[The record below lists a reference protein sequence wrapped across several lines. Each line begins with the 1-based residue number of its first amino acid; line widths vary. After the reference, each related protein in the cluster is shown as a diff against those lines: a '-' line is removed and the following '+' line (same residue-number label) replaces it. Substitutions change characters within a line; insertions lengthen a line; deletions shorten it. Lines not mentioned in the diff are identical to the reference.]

1 MWDCLGN
8 VFDLHYLCNIKL
20 ISMKVKALIIL
31 YLLINQFLMA
41 QTPLPKHEV
50 RAAWITAVYGLDW
63 PKTKATSAE
72 GIQRQKAELLEMLDK
87 LKMANF
93 NTVLFQTR
101 TRGDVIYKSVYEPYN
116 SILTGKVGGDP
127 GYDPLAFAIEECHKR
142 GMECHAWIVAIP
154 LGNRTHVNSLGN
166 KSVTKKRPSIT
177 VAYKRE
183 YFLNPGHPD
192 TKKYLMDMTREIVQN
207 YDVDGVHYDYLRY
220 PENSPQFPDRNE
232 YRKYGNGRDIDQWRR
247 DNITEIVRT
256 IYNGVKALKPWVK
269 VSTSPVGKYD
279 DTTRYPSRG
288 WNAYKAVKQD
298 VVGWL
303 GEGIQDQIYPMMYFK
318 GNNFYPFALDWKE
331 QSNGRQVVPG
341 LGIYFLD
348 PKEGDWNINEI
359 ERQILFTRSNGLAGQ
374 AHYRMKYLMDNIQGL
389 YDLLSDELYTT
400 PALPPATPWLD
411 NMAPSTPKNLQVT
424 TDADGYIHLRWE
436 PSTDND
442 TTNAPMY
449 IIYGATTS
457 SVDTNDPAN
466 IIAQRV
472 QGTEYIYAPIFP
484 WNRKTRFAVTAIDR
498 YGNES
503 ESVQQGQ

>member
-1 MWDCLGN
+1 MKSKIIAIIACL
-8 VFDLHYLCNIKL
+8 CC
-20 ISMKVKALIIL
+20 
-31 YLLINQFLMA
+31 QLMLA

-63 PKTKATSAE
+63 PKSKATNAE
-72 GIQRQKAELLEMLDK
+72 GIRRQKAELIDILDK
-87 LKMANF
+87 LQMANF

-101 TRGDVIYKSVYEPYN
+101 TRGDVIYDSAYEPYN
-116 SILTGKVGGDP
+116 SILTGKTAGDP
-127 GYDPLAFAIEECHKR
+127 GYDPLAFVVEECHKR

-154 LGNRTHVNSLGN
+154 LGNRTHVNSLGKN
-166 KSVTKKRPSIT
+166 SVTKKRPAIT

-183 YFLNPGHPD
+183 FFLNPGHPD
-192 TKKYLMDMTREIVQN
+192 TKKYLMDITREVVQN

-232 YRKYGNGRDIDQWRR
+232 FRKYGNGRDINQWRR
-247 DNITEIVRT
+247 DNITEIVRY

-288 WNAYKAVKQD
+288 WNAYDAVKQD

-331 QSNGRQVVPG
+331 QSNGRQVISG

-359 ERQILFTRSNGLAGQ
+359 DRQIRFCRNNGLVGQ
-374 AHYRMKYLMDNIQGL
+374 AHYRVKYLMDNVQGL
-389 YDLLSDELYTT
+389 YDLLVDELYTAPALT
-400 PALPPATPWLD
+400 PALPWLD
-411 NMAPSTPKNLQVT
+411 NKAPSAPKQLHVQ
-424 TDADGYIHLRWE
+424 TDGDGYTLLKWE
-436 PSTDND
+436 AATDND
-442 TTNAPMY
+442 TRNAPMY
-449 IIYGATTS
+449 VIYAS
-457 SVDTNDPAN
+457 NSYPVDTNNPAN
-466 IIAQRV
+466 IVAQRV
-472 QGTEYIYAPIFP
+472 KGTTYTYAPITP
-484 WNRKTRFAVTAIDR
+484 WAAKAYFAVSAIDR

-503 ESVQQGQ
+503 KAVQLDQ